1 MHESAYMLLSTAIF
15 RLERPFALTDPV
27 DNTFKISGNQLN
39 YGLEI
44 MAVGAVTDELTIYG
58 GMTFLDPKLEGTGN
72 PATDGKQYVGMPKF
86 RSNILLEYRV
96 PTIAGL
102 VIEFDWQASGR
113 RPGND
118 TNTTWAPGYSVYD
131 LGARYTS
138 LWMERAAT
146 WRLAVNNLADLHY
159 WSTIGPSN
167 ITGSN
172 IGNMTAHLGSPR
184 TVSASVSFDFN

>member
-44 MAVGAVTDELTIYG
+44 MAVGALTDDLTIYG

-86 RSNILLEYRV
+86 RS
-96 PTIAGL
+96 
-102 VIEFDWQASGR
+102 QHSSGI
-113 RPGND
+113 
-118 TNTTWAPGYSVYD
+118 S
-131 LGARYTS
+131 GADDC
-138 LWMERAAT
+138 RA
-146 WRLAVNNLADLHY
+146 RH
-159 WSTIGPSN
+159 
-167 ITGSN
+167 
-172 IGNMTAHLGSPR
+172 
-184 TVSASVSFDFN
+184 